1 MFIVSFL
8 AQDFSP
14 DLNEPTSTKYIKLKF
29 DIESTLN
36 TTYQDLPGFIMAIVK
51 KFSKG
56 SVIVDYELIFD
67 TKTAGKDQQELTNK
81 VKGTTERS
89 IEDGTLG
96 AFNVTK
102 DSFVVTGVETKTSK
116 ATGTSSKT
124 PTWVIVLVVS
134 CVVVAALLVLLAS
147 QCVRFIYLIYSA

>member
-1 MFIVSFL
+1 
-8 AQDFSP
+8 
-14 DLNEPTSTKYIKLKF
+14 
-29 DIESTLN
+29 
-36 TTYQDLPGFIMAIVK
+36 MAIVK
-51 KFSKG
+51 KFSQG

-81 VKGTTERS
+81 VKSTTEKS
-89 IEDGTLG
+89 IEDGKLG
-96 AFNVTK
+96 DFNVTK

-134 CVVVAALLVLLAS
+134 CIVVAALLVLLAS
-147 QCVRFIYLIYSA
+147 QCVRLIYLIYLA